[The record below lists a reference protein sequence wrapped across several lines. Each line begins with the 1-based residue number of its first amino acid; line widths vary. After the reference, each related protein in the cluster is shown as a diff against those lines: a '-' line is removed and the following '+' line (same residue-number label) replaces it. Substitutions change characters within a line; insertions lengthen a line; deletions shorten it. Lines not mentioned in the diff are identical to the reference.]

1 MTANVIGREDQ
12 PADALEAIQ
21 HRTENALDAASY
33 YGAVPV
39 FFNFFGT
46 RIWHGREVALT
57 GSPLWS
63 RFLPPGAGDISSS
76 HFLQI
81 RTPILKLIRHYNP
94 ELVITHCFGQGDIE
108 HHSAVHAVHRAW
120 RDAKGGGA
128 RLGQLWFQAGDDRGM
143 ISEPSFRRFFEPT
156 RISVDVTD
164 YVDKMFEASGF
175 HRHNDYEKRKRRAR
189 CRARA
194 SIPSDAGRVTSS
206 TSSWWRTPRI
216 RRRNCSRSPTVLSPL
231 LSPTGRRNNR
241 RSSWRSAR
249 TAMTSKFRSAGPSP
263 ASFDRAGK
271 AFTSSLRTTRRDV
284 RLRNSSPPDS
294 ELRRRTRCARAA
306 ADLSERCAG
315 DHSDPPG
322 GRTLGRRAPGRG
334 ASFPRPARSDH
345 PDRASKR
352 LHGGRGLGAV
362 MRPATA

>member
-1 MTANVIGREDQ
+1 MSWLFFLGVLPLGAASSPEKCIIVVGAHADDVEQIAGATFAKHLAQGYKGVYVVLANEMTANVIGREDQ

-63 RFLPPGAGDISSS
+63 RFLPPGAGDVSSS

-108 HHSAVHAVHRAW
+108 HHSAAHAVHRAW

-175 HRHNDYEKRKRRAR
+175 HRHNDYENRKRRALQGQGFD
-189 CRARA
+189 
-194 SIPSDAGRVTSS
+194 PE
-206 TSSWWRTPRI
+206 
-216 RRRNCSRSPTVLSPL
+216 RRRPCYFEHFFVVADATDPTPELQQESDRPL
-231 LSPTGRRNNR
+231 APPFTYR
-241 RSSWRSAR
+241 
-249 TAMTSKFRSAGPSP
+249 PSQQ
-263 ASFDRAGK
+263 
-271 AFTSSLRTTRRDV
+271 
-284 RLRNSSPPDS
+284 PPVVM
-294 ELRRRTRCARAA
+294 AV
-306 ADLSERCAG
+306 
-315 DHSDPPG
+315 G
-322 GRTLGRRAPGRG
+322 GAQR
-334 ASFPRPARSDH
+334 
-345 PDRASKR
+345 
-352 LHGGRGLGAV
+352 
-362 MRPATA
+362 